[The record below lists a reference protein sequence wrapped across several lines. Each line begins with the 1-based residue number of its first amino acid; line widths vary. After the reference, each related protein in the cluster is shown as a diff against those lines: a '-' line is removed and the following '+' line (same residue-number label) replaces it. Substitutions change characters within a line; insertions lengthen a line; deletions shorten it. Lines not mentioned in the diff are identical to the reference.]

1 MEIRKVAV
9 IGSGV
14 MGSGIAAHVANAGVP
29 VVLLDIPS
37 TEAGAARNAIADGAL
52 QRMLKTE
59 PAPFMHPRNA
69 RLVSTGN
76 LDDDLDMLADCD
88 WIIEAVIE
96 RLDIK
101 QSLYAK
107 LDAVRKPG
115 SVVSSNT
122 STIPLRDLVAQM
134 PDAFRKDFMIT
145 HFFNPPRYMRLL
157 EIVDGEHT
165 RRDASEMVRNF
176 CDRAL
181 GKGVVDCKDT
191 PGFIG
196 NRIGVYWLQCAVSE
210 AFNMGITVEEADALI
225 GAPAG
230 IPNTGVFALVD
241 LVGLDLMPHVLASM
255 QASLPAEDA
264 FAEYFDTPQLIQ
276 KMIADGY
283 TGRKGKG
290 GFYRLNRNDAGKRVK
305 EAIDLNTGE
314 YRPASKPRL
323 AAVSAAKQGGL
334 RALLSGD
341 ARDAAYAW
349 TVLAKTLSYAAS
361 LVPEIADDIV
371 AVDAAMKLGYG
382 WKKGPFELIDEL
394 GADWFVE
401 QLEARQMAVPTLIAN
416 AQGSSFYRVEHGQMQ
431 FLGVDGGQHDMRR
444 GDGVLLL
451 EDIKRAAGTPLAR
464 NGSASL
470 WDIGDGVLCV
480 EFHTKMN
487 SIDHGV
493 MAMLKIAIDT
503 VSNQFKAL
511 VIYNEGT
518 NFSVGANIGLAMF
531 AANIAAWEQ
540 IEQTVIQGQQTYQ
553 ALKYAPFPVVGAPA
567 GMALGGGCEVL
578 LHCDALTAHA
588 ETYMGLVEVGV
599 GLVPAWGGCKELLGR
614 WSTNPK
620 APQGPMPAVVKVF
633 ETVSVASVAKSAEQA
648 KDYLFMRA
656 GDTVVMNR
664 DRVLAEAKAKALAL
678 AEGYQPPEPLE
689 MTLPGPGGAAALH
702 MAVDGFV
709 KSGKATAHDQV
720 VAAALA
726 RVLTG
731 GRAGDFTVPL
741 SESELL
747 DLEREEFMAL
757 VRHADTQAR
766 IEHMLET
773 GKPLRN

>member
-1 MEIRKVAV
+1 MESRRVAV
-9 IGSGV
+9 MGPGV
-14 MGSGIAAHVANAGVP
+14 LGSGIAAPVANAGVP
-29 VVLLDIPS
+29 VVLLDIPPAD
-37 TEAGAARNAIADGAL
+37 AGAPRSAIADGAL
-52 QRMLKTE
+52 QRMLNAE

-69 RLVSTGN
+69 RLISTGN
-76 LDDDLDMLADCD
+76 LDDDLNWLADCD
-88 WIIEAVIE
+88 WIIEAIIE

-101 QSLYAK
+101 QDLYAK
-107 LDAVRKPG
+107 LDAVRKVG

-122 STIPLRDLVAQM
+122 STIPLHDLVAQM
-134 PDAFRKDFMIT
+134 PDSFRSDFMIT

-165 RRDASEMVRNF
+165 RGDASTMVRDF

-181 GKGVVDCKDT
+181 GKGVVECKDT

-210 AFNMGITVEEADALI
+210 AFKMGITVEEADALI
-225 GAPAG
+225 GRPAG
-230 IPNTGVFALVD
+230 IPNTGVFGLVD

-255 QASLPAEDA
+255 QATLPADDA
-264 FAEYFDTPQLIQ
+264 FGEYFDTPELI
-276 KMIADGY
+276 KTMIADGY

-290 GFYRLNRNDAGKRVK
+290 GFYRLNRDAGKRVK
-305 EAIDLNTGE
+305 EAIDLTSGE
-314 YRPASKPRL
+314 YRVAAKPRL
-323 AAVSAAKQGGL
+323 PALQAAKEGGL
-334 RALLSGD
+334 RALISGD
-341 ARDAAYAW
+341 GRDATYAW
-349 TVLAKTLSYAAS
+349 TVLAKTLCYAAT

-394 GADWFVE
+394 GAQWFAD
-401 QLEARQMAVPTLIAN
+401 QLEARQMAVPALVAS
-416 AQGSSFYRVEHGQMQ
+416 AAHASFYRVEQGRMQ
-431 FLGVDGGQHDMRR
+431 FLGVDGEQHDLSRAA
-444 GDGVLLL
+444 GVLLL
-451 EDIKRAAGTPLAR
+451 EDIKRAAGKPIAR

-470 WDIGDGVLCV
+470 WDIGDGVLCL

-487 SIDHGV
+487 
-493 MAMLKIAIDT
+493 AIDPGVLDMIKTAIST
-503 VSNQFKAL
+503 VIGGFKAL
-511 VIYNEGT
+511 VIYNEGG
-518 NFSVGANIGLAMF
+518 NFSVGANLGLAMF
-531 AANIAAWEQ
+531 AANIAAWDQ
-540 IEQTVIQGQQTYQ
+540 IEQGVAQGQQTYQ

-599 GLVPAWGGCKELLGR
+599 GLIPAWGGCKEMLTR

-620 APQGPMPAVVKVF
+620 VAGGPMPAVAKVF
-633 ETVSVASVAKSAEQA
+633 ETVSVASVAKSADQA
-648 KDYLFMRA
+648 RDYLFMRP
-656 GDTVVMNR
+656 GDVVVMNR
-664 DRVLAEAKAKALAL
+664 DRVLAQAKAKALAL
-678 AEGYQPPEPLE
+678 AIDYQAPEPVELS
-689 MTLPGPGGAAALH
+689 LPGPSGLAALS

-709 KSGKATAHDQV
+709 KTGKATAHDEV
-720 VAAALA
+720 VAGSLA

-731 GRAGDFTVPL
+731 GKDCDVTEPVT
-741 SESELL
+741 ESALL
-747 DLEREEFMAL
+747 DLEREEFIAL
-757 VRHADTQAR
+757 VRNPDTLAR